1 MADKPV
7 SAPASGSDKQAIQ
20 LVADSQDE
28 QQQEQ
33 QEQQQQEQ
41 GQEAGQLGAE
51 DLDFIRSWEA
61 TENGF
66 GCLPTL
72 TQADQMSGNTTM
84 ARAIATSALREAAWA
99 RCMSTLSEGAQGVLA
114 MLASEDLESADSDYS
129 VDDLRSMLTR
139 TVVDYEEYRD
149 TGLKYNQKRDA
160 DKEREILSGM
170 ITVMAATG
178 LMPATPS
185 GVACAPQQLLQGAQV
200 ALYTILSMCVLITL
214 I

>member
-1 MADKPV
+1 
-7 SAPASGSDKQAIQ
+7 
-20 LVADSQDE
+20 
-28 QQQEQ
+28 
-33 QEQQQQEQ
+33 
-41 GQEAGQLGAE
+41 
-51 DLDFIRSWEA
+51 
-61 TENGF
+61 
-66 GCLPTL
+66 
-72 TQADQMSGNTTM
+72 M

-99 RCMSTLSEGAQGVLA
+99 RCMGTLSEGAQGVLA

-149 TGLKYNQKRDA
+149 TGVKYNQKRDA

-178 LMPATPS
+178 LMPASLS

-200 ALYTILSMCVLITL
+200 ALYTILSMCVLIT
-214 I
+214 